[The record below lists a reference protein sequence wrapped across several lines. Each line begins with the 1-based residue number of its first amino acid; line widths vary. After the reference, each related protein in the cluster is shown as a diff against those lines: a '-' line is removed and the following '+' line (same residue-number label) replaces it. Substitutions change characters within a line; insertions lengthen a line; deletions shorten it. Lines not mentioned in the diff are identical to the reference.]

1 MNIKIYQINHER
13 GYNRVRFCGLDE
25 LDQLFGRHDID
36 PSIYDKVFD
45 ADLDQTDLEY
55 IFRLLNTAGH
65 SPYP

>member
-1 MNIKIYQINHER
+1 M
-13 GYNRVRFCGLDE
+13 RFCGLDE

-55 IFRLLNTAGH
+55 IFRLFNTAGH
-65 SPYP
+65 PL